1 MTTIL
6 ETLRPFGITRC
17 YKGFPLTVYAIHLA
31 VMEEDR
37 LEEITEKIYRET
49 ADHFGC
55 KWTAVE
61 RNLRTVVSRAW
72 QVNPDLL
79 CRMAGYPLTAA
90 PTASEFFQICPQQ
103 VDLVGVLRLYPAH
116 RAAYIARIFNH
127 ALLFQLPQRLP
138 DRCPAGAELL
148 GQFLLGQLYA
158 RLQLPGKDL
167 APDGRGDTFP

>member
-72 QVNPDLL
+72 QVNPV
-79 CRMAGYPLTAA
+79 CSAGWLATLTAA
-90 PTASEFFQICPQQ
+90 PTASEFIEII
-103 VDLVGVLRLYPAH
+103 AS
-116 RAAYIARIFNH
+116 YIIRSR
-127 ALLFQLPQRLP
+127 Q
-138 DRCPAGAELL
+138 
-148 GQFLLGQLYA
+148 
-158 RLQLPGKDL
+158 
-167 APDGRGDTFP
+167 TS